1 MQEQSVTGSGHRPP
15 YLSFSAVTVLMAAV
29 LVGWAL
35 VFYRG
40 LSSAVTIWYN
50 SDIFNHCMFVLPG
63 AFYLMYL
70 KRDSLLNR
78 PIKPNLW
85 ALILVVP
92 LVALYAVGL
101 AGDVQLFMH
110 AAMFAL
116 LPVLYWFVLG
126 TRAARTILFP
136 LVFILFCIPL
146 GEELVPYLQQ
156 IAATFSVQ
164 LLELSGVPVYRS
176 GLYIEIPKGRFLVA
190 EACSGISFF
199 IASLVI
205 GSLYAYLN
213 MQAVWRRATF
223 VLLSILFPVAANIV
237 RVYGIIMIAH
247 MSDMKYAVGA
257 DHLIYGWFFF
267 AFVIIC
273 LLALGEFIRE
283 RSSASDDKADVSASE
298 CVTNSAS
305 DKVST
310 GTLRHYARSGMA
322 GLTLVFVFAAV
333 WFQFIAQAL
342 PSSSGTEYHFD
353 RGNQYVVES
362 NAVERLPWQAKYRRP
377 ATERYLVINP
387 VTGADITVYQA
398 FYAAGQGELIS
409 SINRF
414 YDQDNW
420 TKVEDIPVSTPDSPY
435 AMEIISSP
443 TGQLRLLAYWYVL
456 EKTTFASQRDT
467 KIAQIASTLAGE
479 ASHGGVVAVSVEVE
493 RRQLAAQQQ
502 RLSQFITDHY
512 QQFSKDVRLGD

>member
-1 MQEQSVTGSGHRPP
+1 MQEQSVTGSGAYSVR
-15 YLSFSAVTVLMAAV
+15 LTFSAVTVLMLVVLAA
-29 LVGWAL
+29 WAL
-35 VFYRG
+35 VFHKG
-40 LSSAVTIWYN
+40 LVSAVAIWYG

-63 AFYLMYL
+63 AFYLIYL
-70 KRDSLLNR
+70 KRDALLNT
-78 PIKPNLW
+78 PIKPSMW
-85 ALILVVP
+85 TLIFVAP

-101 AGDVQLFMH
+101 AGDVQIFMH
-110 AAMFAL
+110 AAMFTL

-126 TRAARTILFP
+126 TKAARTILFP
-136 LVFILFCIPL
+136 LVFILFCIPI
-146 GEELVPYLQQ
+146 GEELVPLLQQ

-164 LLELSGVPVYRS
+164 LLELSGVPVFRS

-213 MQAVWRRATF
+213 MQAPWRRASF
-223 VLLSILFPVAANIV
+223 VLLSIVFPVAANIV

-283 RSSASDDKADVSASE
+283 RAPKSTANDVAELDERVEQHSGQAFSAYGK
-298 CVTNSAS
+298 
-305 DKVST
+305 
-310 GTLRHYARSGMA
+310 A
-322 GLTLVFVFAAV
+322 GLAGFAAVMVLSTV
-333 WFQFIAQAL
+333 WFQFIQSAL
-342 PSSSGTEYHFD
+342 PEALNKAYTFNRATEY
-353 RGNQYVVES
+353 VVDDAS
-362 NAVERLPWQAKYRRP
+362 MRLPWQVKYRR
-377 ATERYLVINP
+377 ATAERYLLMD
-387 VTGADITVYQA
+387 ADATTEITIYQA

-420 TKVEDIPVSTPDSPY
+420 TKVEDIKIDASDKPY
-435 AMEIISSP
+435 SMELISSP
-443 TGQLRLLAYWYVL
+443 SGQLRLMAYWFVL
-456 EKTTFASQRDT
+456 NQSGYANQRET
-467 KIAQIASTLAGE
+467 KIAQIAKTLSGE
-479 ASHGGVVAVSVEVE
+479 PAHGGVVALSMEVE
-493 RRQLAAQQQ
+493 RRELARQQAQLSTYIEKQYAS
-502 RLSQFITDHY
+502 LSN
-512 QQFSKDVRLGD
+512 DVRLGQ